1 MNEISY
7 EDALRLD
14 NPIFIDV
21 RAPVEF
27 DADHIPGAINV
38 PLFNDEER
46 AEIGTIY
53 RHRGKYE
60 AVVKGS
66 AYAGAKI
73 DEIVSRVRD
82 LSGSGSVIIHCF
94 RGGMR
99 SESLVS
105 LLASLDL
112 PVRKLAGGYKSYR
125 RHVADALQ
133 HIGIAPPL
141 FVLHG
146 LTGTGKTQ
154 ILKHIANS
162 IDLEGMAGHR
172 SSVFGGLGLAQN
184 TQKMFESLLLA
195 RTGELAGAEF
205 AVIEGESR
213 KIGDLHVPPPVFAA
227 ITGSPGILVTA
238 PMERRVRILID
249 EYTGTGDGGRVI
261 SIVESLEGRLG
272 RKNVDALLDLFR
284 ADKLEE
290 FAQFLLEKY
299 YDPLYHHTLKKMEYI
314 AVIENSDSSAAA
326 MEVESAV
333 RMHLQN
339 RETRCGSGGR

>member
-7 EDALRLD
+7 EDALLLE

-27 DADHIPGAINV
+27 TADHIPGAINI
-38 PLFNDEER
+38 PLFDDAER

-53 RHRGKYE
+53 RHRGQYE

-66 AYAGAKI
+66 SYAGAKL
-73 DEIVSRVRD
+73 DGIVSRVRD
-82 LSGSGSVIIHCF
+82 ITGKGSVIIHCF

-105 LLASLDL
+105 LLVSLGI

-125 RHVADALQ
+125 TYVSGALQ
-133 HIGIAPPL
+133 RLVVRAPL

-172 SSVFGGLGLAQN
+172 SSVFGGLGLEQN

-195 RTGELAGAEF
+195 RAGELAGAEF

-213 KIGDLHVPPPVFAA
+213 KIGDLHIPPAVFSALTA
-227 ITGSPGILVTA
+227 SPGILITA
-238 PMERRVRILID
+238 SMETRVRLLLD
-249 EYTGTGDGGRVI
+249 EYVKCAGEGQVE
-261 SIVESLEGRLG
+261 SIVKTLENRIGG
-272 RKNVDALLDLFR
+272 KNVIILLELFR
-284 ADKLEE
+284 DDKLEE

-314 AVIENSDSSAAA
+314 AVIDNSDSSVAAV
-326 MEVESAV
+326 EVESAV
-333 RMHLQN
+333 RRHL
-339 RETRCGSGGR
+339 REGNSGSGIAGR